1 MAAPSAPG
9 SAAILTAQG
18 AVLSRR
24 DLARTGL
31 TRFAGAAVVIALA
44 ALPAQGQPPVR
55 GPTVITGPYASLL
68 ASSVDLGASRS
79 DRIRLTAALH
89 QGARPEALI
98 DWTSRRGLSV
108 RWCPGQPWAILE
120 GAPAAVEEA
129 FGVEVRDYRGR
140 PGHVFFASPQQPV
153 VPPGLRG
160 EVAGLGRI
168 LGYTPHREALP
179 DIHPLDLPPVGER
192 PDTLLPKVYG
202 AEALKKAGY
211 AGQGQTVVVF
221 AFDGFDQSDLDVFAA
236 GFGLPGFT
244 PQVVGENPS
253 HRSGEATMDLEL
265 IHSLAPDAKKVL
277 VNARPTVAGDG
288 SAYERIAQMMRAADR
303 DFPGAV
309 WSLSIGWGCDKLVT
323 AADLAPVRSA
333 VAAAQDH
340 GTTVFDA
347 AGDMAGLECKGDRD
361 WSAPPGPD
369 DVGLDAVASIPEM
382 TDVGGTTLSADDD
395 GRWISE
401 QAWFDV
407 PLSQGSSGGV
417 SNLFDRPAWQDGLD
431 LAKGRGRRLTPDVA
445 AVADPDNGVE
455 IVFGGRWMAGGGTSM
470 SAPIWAGL
478 AAVMNQYLIKHAG
491 RKLGDINPALY
502 GIARGSRLPAF
513 RAIEFG
519 GNAVDLALPGY
530 DLVTGLGSPRVDN
543 LVQELLHQQRQ
554 RPWG

>member
-1 MAAPSAPG
+1 M
-9 SAAILTAQG
+9 
-18 AVLSRR
+18 SRR
-24 DLARTGL
+24 ADARAGPI
-31 TRFAGAAVVIALA
+31 RFAGTALVIMLAAV
-44 ALPAQGQPPVR
+44 PAHCQPTVP
-55 GPTVITGPYASLL
+55 GPTVITGTYASLL
-68 ASSVDLGASRS
+68 AGSADLGGSRFAQ
-79 DRIRLTAALH
+79 IRLTAALH
-89 QGARPEALI
+89 RPARPEALI
-98 DWTSRRGLSV
+98 DWTSRRGLSA
-108 RWCPGQPWAILE
+108 RWSPGDTWAILE

-129 FGVEVRDYRGR
+129 FGVEVRDYRGQL
-140 PGHVFFASPQQPV
+140 GQVFFASPQQPV
-153 VPPGLRG
+153 VPPGLVR

-179 DIHPLDLPPVGER
+179 ELRPLDLPPVGER
-192 PDTLLPKVYG
+192 PDTLLPNVYG

-211 AGQGQTVVVF
+211 TGRGQTVVVF
-221 AFDGFDQSDLDVFAA
+221 AFDGFDQSDLDAFAA
-236 GFGLPGFT
+236 GFGLPKFA
-244 PQVVGENPS
+244 PQVVGGNPA

-265 IHSLAPDAKKVL
+265 IHSLAPDARKVL
-277 VNARPTVAGDG
+277 VNARPTVAADG
-288 SAYERIAQMMRAADR
+288 SSYERIAQMMQAADR

-333 VAAAQDH
+333 VAAAQDR

-347 AGDMAGLECKGDRD
+347 AGDMAGLECKSNRD

-369 DVGLDAVASIPEM
+369 DVGLDAVASIPEI
-382 TDVGGTTLSADDD
+382 TNVGGTTLSADGD

-407 PLSQGSSGGV
+407 PLSQGTSGGV
-417 SNLFDRPAWQDGLD
+417 SNLFDRPTWQKGVD
-431 LAKGRGRRLTPDVA
+431 LAKGSGRRLTPDVA

-455 IVFGGRWMAGGGTSM
+455 IVFGGQWMAGGGTSM

-491 RKLGDINPALY
+491 QQLGDLNPALY
-502 GIARGSRLPAF
+502 DIARGARLPAF
-513 RAIEFG
+513 RAIDLG
-519 GNAVDLALPGY
+519 GNAVDLAAPGY

-543 LVQELLHQQRQ
+543 LVQELLRRQRQ

>member
-1 MAAPSAPG
+1 M
-9 SAAILTAQG
+9 
-18 AVLSRR
+18 
-24 DLARTGL
+24 
-31 TRFAGAAVVIALA
+31 IALA
-44 ALPAQGQPPVR
+44 VLLTQDRPTDH

-68 ASSVDLGASRS
+68 AASADLGASRF
-79 DRIRLTAALH
+79 DQVRLTAALRSP
-89 QGARPEALI
+89 ARPEALI

-108 RWCPGQPWAILE
+108 RWSSGHTWAIVQ
-120 GAPAAVEEA
+120 GAPAAVEDA
-129 FGVEVRDYRGR
+129 LGVTVRDYRGR
-140 PGHVFFASPQQPV
+140 LGQVFFASPQQPV
-153 VPPGLRG
+153 VPPVLRG

-168 LGYTPHREALP
+168 LGYTPHREAVPEL
-179 DIHPLDLPPVGER
+179 HPLDLPPVGQR
-192 PDTLLPKVYG
+192 PDTLLPRVYG

-211 AGQGQTVVVF
+211 TGRGQTVVVF
-221 AFDGFDQSDLDVFAA
+221 AFDGFDQSDLDAFAD
-236 GFGLPGFT
+236 GFGLPRFT
-244 PQVVGENPS
+244 PQVVGGNPS

-288 SAYERIAQMMRAADR
+288 SSYERIAQMMQAADR

-333 VAAAQDH
+333 VRVAHDH

-347 AGDMAGLECKGDRD
+347 AGDMAGLECKGNRD

-369 DVGLDAVASIPEM
+369 DIGLDAVASIPEM
-382 TDVGGTTLSADDD
+382 TNVGGTTLSADAD

-407 PLSQGSSGGV
+407 PLSQGTSGGV
-417 SNLFDRPAWQDGLD
+417 SNLFDRPAWQKGLE
-431 LAKGRGRRLTPDVA
+431 LAKGRGKRLTPDVA

-470 SAPIWAGL
+470 AAPIWAGL
-478 AAVMNQYLIKHAG
+478 AAVMNQYLIRHAG
-491 RKLGDINPALY
+491 RQLGDINPALY
-502 GIARGSRLPAF
+502 GIARGARLPAF
-513 RAIEFG
+513 RPIELG

-554 RPWG
+554 QPWG